1 MSLLELKPSTT
12 QTESTNA
19 SGTFVI
25 EPLMS
30 GFGQTI
36 GNALR
41 RVLLSHLAGA
51 AVTKVRIDGVSHEF
65 STIPGVKE
73 DVVQLILAL
82 KQIRF
87 AVHSDEP
94 QTVTLSAKGPGV
106 AKAGDLKLTA
116 GVSVSNPEF
125 EIASLTDAKTTLNI
139 ELTVERGRGY
149 RPAPTENMAIGVIGL
164 DARFSPVTRVNYLV
178 EDTRVGQ
185 NTNLDKLTL
194 TIQTDGSV
202 SAADALAQASA
213 TLVEAFG
220 SLDGKSTVE
229 AAAKIV
235 SERGEEVGVSV
246 DGSIADES
254 SLEELNISTRV
265 LNSLKKAGIESVGDL
280 RSKDREELL
289 QIKNLG
295 EKSLDEVLKKIG

>member
-12 QTESTNA
+12 QTESTNN

-41 RVLLSHLAGA
+41 RVLLSHLTGA

-73 DVVQLILAL
+73 DVVQLILAM

-106 AKAGDLKLTA
+106 VKAGDLKLTA
-116 GVSVSNPEF
+116 GVSVSNPDF
-125 EIASLTDAKTTLNI
+125 EIASLTDAKTTLNV
-139 ELTVERGRGY
+139 ELTVERGQGY

-202 SAADALAQASA
+202 SASDALAQASA
-213 TLVEAFG
+213 ILVEAFG
-220 SLDGKSTVE
+220 SLDGKSAVE
-229 AAAKIV
+229 AAAKVV
-235 SERGEEVGVSV
+235 SDRGSEVGVSV
-246 DGSIADES
+246 DGNVDDAA

-265 LNSLKKAGIESVGDL
+265 LNSLKKAGIETVGDL
-280 RSKDREELL
+280 RAKDREELL

-295 EKSLDEVLKKIG
+295 EKSLDEVLKKVA

>member
-12 QTESTNA
+12 QTESTNT

-41 RVLLSHLAGA
+41 RVLLSHLTGA

-73 DVVQLILAL
+73 DVVQLILVM

-94 QTVTLSAKGPGV
+94 QTVTLSAKGPGIV
-106 AKAGDLKLTA
+106 KAGDLKLTA
-116 GVSVSNPEF
+116 GVSISNPDF
-125 EIASLTDAKTTLNI
+125 EIASLTDAKTTLNV
-139 ELTVERGRGY
+139 ELTVERGQGY

-202 SAADALAQASA
+202 SASDALAQANA
-213 TLVEAFG
+213 ILVEAFG
-220 SLDGKSTVE
+220 SLDGKSAVE

-235 SERGEEVGVSV
+235 SDRGSEVGVSV
-246 DGSIADES
+246 DGSVDDAA

-265 LNSLKKAGIESVGDL
+265 LNSLKKAGIETVGDL
-280 RSKDREELL
+280 RAKDREELL

-295 EKSLDEVLKKIG
+295 EKSLDEVLKKVA

>member
-12 QTESTNA
+12 QTESTNN

-41 RVLLSHLAGA
+41 RVLLSHLTGA

-73 DVVQLILAL
+73 DVVQLILAM

-106 AKAGDLKLTA
+106 VKAGDLKLTA
-116 GVSVSNPEF
+116 GVSVSNPDF
-125 EIASLTDAKTTLNI
+125 EIASLTDAKTTLNV
-139 ELTVERGRGY
+139 ELTVERGQGY

-194 TIQTDGSV
+194 TIQTHGSV
-202 SAADALAQASA
+202 SASDALAQASA
-213 TLVEAFG
+213 ILVEAFG
-220 SLDGKSTVE
+220 SLDGKSAVE
-229 AAAKIV
+229 AAAKVV
-235 SERGEEVGVSV
+235 SDRGSEVGVSV
-246 DGSIADES
+246 DGNVDDAA

-265 LNSLKKAGIESVGDL
+265 LNSLKKAGIETVGDL
-280 RSKDREELL
+280 RAKDREELL

-295 EKSLDEVLKKIG
+295 EKSLDEVLKKVA

>member
-12 QTESTNA
+12 QTESTNT

-41 RVLLSHLAGA
+41 RVLLSHLTGA

-73 DVVQLILAL
+73 DVVQLILAM

-106 AKAGDLKLTA
+106 VKAGDLKLTA

-125 EIASLTDAKTTLNI
+125 EIASLTDAKTT
-139 ELTVERGRGY
+139 
-149 RPAPTENMAIGVIGL
+149 
-164 DARFSPVTRVNYLV
+164 
-178 EDTRVGQ
+178 
-185 NTNLDKLTL
+185 
-194 TIQTDGSV
+194 
-202 SAADALAQASA
+202 
-213 TLVEAFG
+213 
-220 SLDGKSTVE
+220 
-229 AAAKIV
+229 
-235 SERGEEVGVSV
+235 
-246 DGSIADES
+246 
-254 SLEELNISTRV
+254 
-265 LNSLKKAGIESVGDL
+265 
-280 RSKDREELL
+280 
-289 QIKNLG
+289 
-295 EKSLDEVLKKIG
+295 

>member
-12 QTESTNA
+12 QTESTNT

-41 RVLLSHLAGA
+41 RVLLSHLTGA

-73 DVVQLILAL
+73 DVVQLILAM

-106 AKAGDLKLTA
+106 VKAGDLKLTA

-125 EIASLTDAKTTLNI
+125 EIASLTDAKTTLNV
-139 ELTVERGRGY
+139 ELTVERGQGY

-202 SAADALAQASA
+202 SASDALAQASA
-213 TLVEAFG
+213 ILVEAFG
-220 SLDGKSTVE
+220 SLDGKSAVE

-235 SERGEEVGVSV
+235 SDRGSEVGVSV
-246 DGSIADES
+246 DGNVDDAA

-265 LNSLKKAGIESVGDL
+265 LNSLKKAGIETVGDL
-280 RSKDREELL
+280 RAKDREELL

-295 EKSLDEVLKKIG
+295 EKSLDEVLKKVA

>member
-12 QTESTNA
+12 QTESTTT
-19 SGTFVI
+19 SGTFII

-41 RVLLSHLAGA
+41 RVLLSHLTGA

-82 KQIRF
+82 KQVRF
-87 AVHSDEP
+87 AMHSDEP

-106 AKAGDLKLTA
+106 VKASDLKLTA
-116 GVSVSNPEF
+116 GVSVANPDF

-139 ELTVERGRGY
+139 ELTVERGQGY

-164 DARFSPVTRVNYLV
+164 DARFSPVTRVNYVV

-185 NTNLDKLTL
+185 NTNLDKLTV

-202 SAADALAQASA
+202 AAADALAQASA
-213 TLVEAFG
+213 ILVEAFG
-220 SLDGKSTVE
+220 SLDGKSAVE
-229 AAAKIV
+229 AAAQVV
-235 SERGEEVGVSV
+235 SARGSEVGVSV
-246 DGSIADES
+246 DGAVADEA

-265 LNSLKKAGIESVGDL
+265 LNSLKKAGIETVGEL
-280 RSKDREELL
+280 RGKDREELL

-295 EKSLDEVLKKIG
+295 EKSLDEVLKKIA